1 MILYFGLIFLILENK
16 MDINITCI
24 LSCHN
29 EYENIPILI
38 NDILKNKLNNK
49 IKFILV
55 ENGSNDG
62 SKELFKNLD
71 NRYENI
77 KFVINE
83 NNFGWG
89 NGIKYGL
96 KYTDTE
102 IVGWM
107 HSDLE
112 YDINILDKV
121 LEVININ
128 NLSNFD
134 AFLIKGKRIKR
145 PFRKK
150 VLSLGMEILFS
161 IILRHKL
168 HEITSQPVFIKFNQ
182 LSKLELPDGLEM
194 DLYLYYMCIKDNCKI
209 FRLNTTQNERKHG
222 SSSWK
227 KNIFSLFSFSFML
240 LKYALKLKY
249 GKNNRS
255 QDK

>member
-1 MILYFGLIFLILENK
+1 MKIYTKIVLSIIPKVRMNEIYIDNIIKVAKKLQMKISVMEDDIYINLGTPQLIKDFIFWFNFLILGNK
-16 MDINITCI
+16 MNINVTCI

-29 EYENIPILI
+29 EYENIPILV

-62 SKELFKNLD
+62 SKELFKNL
-71 NRYENI
+71 NNKYKNI

-83 NNFGWG
+83 NNLGWG

-96 KYTDTE
+96 KHADTE

-134 AFLIKGKRIKR
+134 AFLIKVKELKDLSEKRYS
-145 PFRKK
+145 
-150 VLSLGMEILFS
+150 V
-161 IILRHKL
+161 
-168 HEITSQPVFIKFNQ
+168 
-182 LSKLELPDGLEM
+182 
-194 DLYLYYMCIKDNCKI
+194 
-209 FRLNTTQNERKHG
+209 
-222 SSSWK
+222 
-227 KNIFSLFSFSFML
+227 
-240 LKYALKLKY
+240 
-249 GKNNRS
+249 
-255 QDK
+255 

>member
-1 MILYFGLIFLILENK
+1 MILYFDLIFLILENK
-16 MDINITCI
+16 FDFNITCI

-89 NGIKYGL
+89 SGIKYGL
-96 KYTDTE
+96 KHADTE

-168 HEITSQPVFIKFNQ
+168 HEITSHSFINQ
-182 LSKLELPDGLEM
+182 L
-194 DLYLYYMCIKDNCKI
+194 IN
-209 FRLNTTQNERKHG
+209 
-222 SSSWK
+222 
-227 KNIFSLFSFSFML
+227 
-240 LKYALKLKY
+240 
-249 GKNNRS
+249 
-255 QDK
+255 